1 MGNVGTAGDF
11 ARFPFLVSRPALTS
25 VFRLFTVLKHVNM
38 MRKARIFS
46 LGLCLAASGCITPGP
61 DYVRPK
67 FDTPERWRM
76 DYEAVAGAANTRWW
90 EQFQDPALNQLIE
103 SALRGNLDVRVAAA
117 HVEQFAGALT
127 STRSQF
133 YPQIGYN
140 LDASRNRATERGT
153 MPLPAGTDPQYSLY
167 QGALSADWQLDLFG
181 RVRRQ
186 SEAAQ
191 AQVFAAEQGRRG
203 VVLTLVASVAA
214 AYIDLRALDRQL
226 EIARTTAANYAETL
240 RIYEARFKQGIVS
253 QVEVSSV
260 QSQYQQAQASIP
272 SIERQIAAQ
281 ENLVSILLGRN
292 PGPIPRGKTIDQLAA
307 PAIPADLPP
316 SLLARRPDI
325 VQAELNL
332 IAANADIGAAR
343 ALYYPSF
350 SLTGLLGSVSTAL
363 GDFLSGPA
371 ATWTLAAGLA
381 GPIFTFGGIEGQVAS
396 AEAAERVAL
405 ASYQSAILAGLRETN
420 DALYG
425 ALKKRE
431 EHEALTKRV
440 TALSEYARLSRLRFD
455 NGVSSYIEVLY
466 AENELFA
473 ASLTAVR
480 AQAERL
486 GQHVAVY
493 KALGGGWVD
502 EADVLAP
509 KPLAIVPEN
518 GKRLPITE
526 NRK

>member
-1 MGNVGTAGDF
+1 MRQTFRTF
-11 ARFPFLVSRPALTS
+11 A
-25 VFRLFTVLKHVNM
+25 
-38 MRKARIFS
+38 
-46 LGLCLAASGCITPGP
+46 LGLCLATSGCITTGP
-61 DYVRPK
+61 DYARPK

-90 EQFQDPALNQLIE
+90 EQFQDPALDQLIDR
-103 SALRGNLDVRVAAA
+103 ALRENLDVRIAAA
-117 HVEQFAGALT
+117 RVDQFVGALT

-153 MPLPAGTDPQYSLY
+153 TPLPAGTDPHYSLY

-186 SEAAQ
+186 SEAVQ

-203 VVLTLVASVAA
+203 VILTLVASIAT
-214 AYIDLRALDRQL
+214 AYIDLRALDRQF
-226 EIARTTAANYAETL
+226 EIARTTANNYAETL
-240 RIYEARFKQGIVS
+240 RIYEARFKQGVVS

-260 QSQYQQAQASIP
+260 QSQYQQALASIP
-272 SIERQIAAQ
+272 SIEGQIASQ
-281 ENLVSILLGRN
+281 ENLISILLGKV
-292 PGPIPRGKTIDQLAA
+292 PGPIPRGKNIDQLVA
-307 PAIPADLPP
+307 PAIPADLPA

-325 VQAELNL
+325 VQAEQNL
-332 IAANADIGAAR
+332 IAANADIGSAR

-350 SLTGLLGSVSTAL
+350 SLTGLLGSISTAL
-363 GDFLSGPA
+363 GDFLSGPSA
-371 ATWTLAAGLA
+371 AWSLAAGLA

-396 AEAAERVAL
+396 AEAAERAAL
-405 ASYQSAILAGLRETN
+405 ASYQSAILAGLRDTN
-420 DALYG
+420 DALFG

-431 EHEALTKRV
+431 EYEALSKRV
-440 TALSEYARLSRLRFD
+440 VALSEYARLSRLRFD

-466 AENELFA
+466 AENELFS
-473 ASLTAVR
+473 ASLAAVR
-480 AQAERL
+480 AQAERF

-502 EADVLAP
+502 EADLIAP
-509 KPLAIVPEN
+509 KPLVYV
-518 GKRLPITE
+518 TE
-526 NRK
+526 RETTPDAPASKK